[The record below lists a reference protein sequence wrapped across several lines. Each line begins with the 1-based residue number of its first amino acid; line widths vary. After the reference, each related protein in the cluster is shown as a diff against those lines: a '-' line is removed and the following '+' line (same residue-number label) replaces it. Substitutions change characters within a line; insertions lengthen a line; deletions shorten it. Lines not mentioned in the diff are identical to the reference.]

1 MTKKRRQEVLRKLH
15 AMHVPDSEDGPIM
28 KVLIEEEA
36 NGIELTDD
44 MIIEVAIAAIGKE
57 QDRKTRERL
66 GEDCEKA
73 RP

>member
-1 MTKKRRQEVLRKLH
+1 MRKKKKQEVLRKLH

-36 NGIELTDD
+36 KGIELTDE
-44 MIIEVAIAAIGKE
+44 MIVEVTIAAIGKE
-57 QDRKTRERL
+57 QDRKNRERL